1 MSELLAARIHDPLV
15 HSSLIADVVSG
26 VVEGAICLAALA
38 GGIALMSNPFTAV
51 IGVAVIAAAYA
62 TDWPEK
68 IGDFV
73 GKGVDAIGNF
83 FGGGGPPDATISSG
97 SHNVFIMRKAAA
109 RAAGTVDHNSL
120 NNPIPEESFSE
131 TAKKFAVGM
140 AIDILELTQINM
152 PSMSELWAG
161 TKAVAKNSGSIIKNF
176 ATGVWDNL
184 TQPVVEGASPY
195 AEPALGDTVDCTKGH
210 MATGT
215 NFLAEGSKKVLIN
228 GQPAS
233 RNGDRSTCEAKVQVL
248 ENSRVY
254 IGGES
259 IVVREIR
266 SGKNFWARLIGN
278 AIGSLGPG
286 ILRNLG
292 KGMLKAIFNRRMG
305 KMFCC
310 QLLSDFTMG
319 MTTIALL
326 QAGRIGS
333 EARHTQ
339 HPVDIAS
346 GAKILAGG
354 EDRDFTLEDRIPLI
368 WQRVYNS
375 RNLATGMLGTG
386 WLLPFETRFFR
397 LENNQFIWRDMS
409 GRELG
414 FGELTPGDVV
424 DYLEDGVTL
433 YYTVSGTLMLQMTSG
448 EYHVYEPDPTRPGE
462 WRLFRIYD
470 RHENCQYYSWDE
482 HGRLARISGDNEA
495 LDVELAYEKS
505 HGRLASVHQVCN
517 GERRLLVTYGYNENG
532 QLIEVTDADGIVTRR
547 FGWDRASD
555 MMGWHSYSTNL
566 SVHYQWQPA
575 ADAPNWRVCS
585 YQVLDDQDNV
595 LERWRIDADEAKRC
609 ATVSC
614 DAGFSTRHCW
624 DFLYRITEYTDRH
637 GGVWRYEWADYA
649 ELLKAATTPDGSRW
663 VYGYDEHGNLTE
675 VRDPL
680 GNSTFTTWHPV
691 FAFPVKEVLPD
702 GATWQYE
709 YNPRGDVVALTDPKG
724 GVTRFE
730 WNEQGD
736 LVQQTDALN
745 NTHRFWWNERGQ
757 LVRDED
763 CSGNQSQRLYD
774 DAGRPLSASDA
785 EGNTDRWALSAAGR
799 LRTWRRADGRETH
812 YEYDNAGLLCGQDD
826 DGLRERKVTR
836 NARGQ
841 VVSAADP
848 AGHLTRLRYDRFGRL
863 TTLVNP
869 NRESWR
875 FEYDAAGRLTGQ
887 RDYAGRLTEYRHDA
901 LGQVTE
907 VIRHPLPGSPDAP
920 LVTAFEYDVLGRLTA
935 RETAEHRTEYR
946 HDTLSLEIRRA
957 TRAEWRQALLEER
970 EPAWDAVL
978 IFTRN
983 AAGELVSEEN
993 HGGKFEYEYDALGNL
1008 SSTTFPDGR
1017 ELATLRYGTGHLL
1030 AMQLRHGG
1038 ATHTLAAYGRDR
1050 LHREISRSQGV
1061 LSQETRYDSAGRV
1074 TQRTVLD
1081 ARRELVFERR
1091 YRWDRTDQIVQQIH
1105 TDATPA
1111 TPGEKYSQYLW
1122 GYDAAGQVTKAVEP
1136 QKEERFFWDAAGNR
1150 TEEHRNPVWHNLL
1163 LRLDGLKLDYDGFG
1177 RLTRRQDK
1185 SGVVQHFSY
1194 DDEQRVKEIRFEGN
1208 TEFRRVEYRYD
1219 PLGRRT
1225 HKVLWRYNDPQ
1236 PETIR
1241 FDWQGLQ
1248 LAGEQSDREPDHYV
1262 QYVYTEGSYEPLAR
1276 VDSVFDDCEIY
1287 WYHTELNGLPERVTD
1302 ADGQTLWRG
1311 QFSTWGETE
1320 RELSVPQWQVPQNL
1334 RFQGQYLDRESGLHY
1349 NLFRYYDPVAGRYTQ
1364 MDPIGL
1370 AGGINTYSYVGDPL
1384 TWVDPWGLAVDPLVK
1399 LEERGYSGVVKT
1411 PGGGLDYS
1419 NSNAL
1424 YNKKPGVNPIVKIEY
1439 SGDYAID
1446 FERANYEAGLNQ
1458 KTTPSGYVWHHLDD
1472 YDAETNKGTM
1482 QLVEKP
1488 SHRGINHNGGVSQYK
1503 AATGKQYVHPG
1514 RFRSKGT
1521 CNIL

>member
-1 MSELLAARIHDPLV
+1 MSEPLAARYQDPLI
-15 HSSLIADVVSG
+15 HSSLLADVVSG
-26 VVEGAICLAALA
+26 AVEGAICLAALTA
-38 GGIALMSNPFTAV
+38 GMAMMTTGLGTFA
-51 IGVAVIAAAYA
+51 GVALIAVVFGSGVAEDA
-62 TDWPEK
+62 
-68 IGDFV
+68 GDLV
-73 GKGVDAIGNF
+73 GQGVDAVLDF
-83 FGGGGPPDATISSG
+83 FGWRGPPDAIITSG
-97 SHNVFIMRKAAA
+97 SHNVHIMDLPAA
-109 RAAGTVDHNSL
+109 RAAGTVDHDYL
-120 NNPIPEESFSE
+120 NTPIPEESFPDKAKAFAIN
-131 TAKKFAVGM
+131 TAVT
-140 AIDILELTQINM
+140 ILEVAQFTLHPLDN
-152 PSMSELWAG
+152 LAAG
-161 TKAVAKNSGSIIKNF
+161 TNAIASSGWQGVKNF
-176 ATGVWDNL
+176 AGSVWDNL
-184 TQPVVEGASPY
+184 TQPVVAGASPF
-195 AEPALGDTVDCTKGH
+195 AKEAPLDTVECTKGH
-210 MATGT
+210 TVTGG

-228 GQPAS
+228 GQPAC
-233 RNGDRSTCEAKVQVL
+233 RDGDRSTCEAKIKVK
-248 ENSRVY
+248 ENTRVR

-259 IVVREIR
+259 IVVRDIR

-286 ILRNLG
+286 IIRNLSAG
-292 KGMLKAIFNRRMG
+292 LLKTIFSRQILKA
-305 KMFCC
+305 FCC
-310 QLLSDFTMG
+310 QLAADLAMG
-319 MTTIALL
+319 LTTLGLI
-326 QAGRIGS
+326 QAGKVGS

-368 WQRVYNS
+368 WQRIYNS

-397 LENNQFIWRDMS
+397 LEDNTFIWRDMS
-409 GRELG
+409 GRDLG
-414 FGELTPGDVV
+414 FGELNPGDVV
-424 DYLEDGVTL
+424 DYLEDGITL
-433 YYTVSGTLMLQMTSG
+433 YYTVTGTLMLQMANG
-448 EYHVYEPDPTRPGE
+448 EYHVYEPDPTNPGE

-470 RHENCQYYSWDE
+470 RHENCQYYNWDE
-482 HGRLARISGDNEA
+482 HGRLVRISSDNEA
-495 LDVELAYEKS
+495 LDVELAYETA
-505 HGRLASVHQVCN
+505 HGRLASVHQVCA
-517 GERRLLVTYGYNENG
+517 GERRLLVTYGYNEHG
-532 QLIEVTDADGIVTRR
+532 QLTDVTDADGIVTRR

-624 DFLYRITEYTDRH
+624 DFLYRITEFTDRN

-663 VYGYDEHGNLTE
+663 EYGHDEHGNLTQ

-691 FAFPVKEVLPD
+691 FAFPLKEVLPD
-702 GATWQYE
+702 GGTWQYE
-709 YNPRGDVVALTDPKG
+709 YNARGDVVSLTDPKG

-736 LVQQTDALN
+736 LVKQTDALE

-763 CSGNQSQRLYD
+763 CSGNQSHRLYD
-774 DAGRPLSASDA
+774 AAGRPLSAGDA
-785 EGNTDRWALSAAGR
+785 EGNTDRWTLTAAGR
-799 LRTWRRADGRETH
+799 LQTWRRADGRETH

-848 AGHLTRLRYDRFGRL
+848 AGHLTHLRYDRFGRL

-875 FEYDAAGRLTGQ
+875 FEYDATGRLTGQ

-907 VIRHPLPGSPDAP
+907 VIRHPLPGSQEAP

-935 RETAEHRTEYR
+935 RETADHRTEYR

-957 TRAEWRQALLEER
+957 TRAEWRSALLEER
-970 EPAWDAVL
+970 EPEWDAVL

-993 HGGKFEYEYDALGNL
+993 HGGKFDYEYDALGNL
-1008 SSTTFPDGR
+1008 SSTRFPDGR
-1017 ELATLRYGTGHLL
+1017 ELAALRYGTGHLL
-1030 AMQLRHGG
+1030 EMQLRHGG

-1061 LSQETRYDSAGRV
+1061 LSQETHYDTVGRV

-1177 RLTRRQDK
+1177 RLVQRRDK
-1185 SGVVQHFSY
+1185 SGVIQHFTY

-1208 TEFRRVEYRYD
+1208 SEFRRVEYRYD

-1276 VDSVFDDCEIY
+1276 VDSVYDDCEIY

-1302 ADGQTLWRG
+1302 ADGHTLWRG
-1311 QFSTWGETE
+1311 QFSTWGKTE

-1370 AGGINTYSYVGDPL
+1370 LGGINTYSYVGDPL
-1384 TWVDPWGLAVDPLVK
+1384 VWVDPLGLMCTTHFKGKIGRENKFSASQMGVLKQGTKEWKQAIKEMQEVVNGTGDGRKFQVRVQSSSDAKAFLK
-1399 LEERGYSGVVKT
+1399 EAQGNMNRYKQNTYSHAAGKDKYKKGYEQHMQDEGDI
-1411 PGGGLDYS
+1411 LD
-1419 NSNAL
+1419 L
-1424 YNKKPGVNPIVKIEY
+1424 YHIKWYNNGADGHI
-1439 SGDYAID
+1439 
-1446 FERANYEAGLNQ
+1446 FYEI
-1458 KTTPSGYVWHHLDD
+1458 PH
-1472 YDAETNKGTM
+1472 
-1482 QLVEKP
+1482 
-1488 SHRGINHNGGVSQYK
+1488 
-1503 AATGKQYVHPG
+1503 
-1514 RFRSKGT
+1514 
-1521 CNIL
+1521 